1 MAGSDYYGIRV
12 ANFSINGSRLLF
24 SSKNNVSNPGG
35 DAAFAF
41 NIPSYSLIQKNNKTI
56 EAPGF
61 NSDTHKISVTKFTKF
76 LIPTG
81 EFLVQDVEKLTAY
94 DSLSYTYGDFSCP
107 EYTNND
113 LYTYVFTDF

>member
-1 MAGSDYYGIRV
+1 MCNTFENCNDLRHRILRYRASLRFFQDAWEWRG
-12 ANFSINGSRLLF
+12 LL
-24 SSKNNVSNPGG
+24 
-35 DAAFAF
+35 AF